1 MCSFKVWF
9 FFKNPDVLILTSLW
23 TDVLSENRR
32 HLQGMIIQDFGASWK
47 FHFCFYRNV
56 CISIPFL
63 PTVFLLLL
71 MLMLFWCLSDRT
83 YVCVHVYGLC
93 CCCYCSNR
101 KNLRCGRLF
110 SLSGYKLLQHITNSR
125 SEKWR
130 TLSVFSVHL
139 AGIFHIVYYWLCCVI
154 AQQSLC
160 NALSRAIY
168 ILRLC

>member
-1 MCSFKVWF
+1 MCFQKTEAIFKGWLYRTLVLHENSISASIEMFASQFHSYPLF
-9 FFKNPDVLILTSLW
+9 FFLW
-23 TDVLSENRR
+23 
-32 HLQGMIIQDFGASWK
+32 
-47 FHFCFYRNV
+47 
-56 CISIPFL
+56 
-63 PTVFLLLL
+63 L

-83 YVCVHVYGLC
+83 YVCVCVYGLC

-101 KNLRCGRLF
+101 KNLRCGRLV
-110 SLSGYKLLQHITNSR
+110 SLPGYKLLQHITNSR

-130 TLSVFSVHL
+130 SLSVFSVHL